1 MTQLQR
7 WFGLIGMGMV
17 IIFAVSVMPWLLGHP
32 IPRPLRDYILGA
44 LFVAGIARVFG
55 PPANWLVDVAS
66 VVGVVVLMLV
76 LSIPPLNTTTVVV
89 IWWVGLAAFIVARI
103 LYDRRKRAVH

>member
-1 MTQLQR
+1 MVT
-7 WFGLIGMGMV
+7 GLGALI
-17 IIFAVSVMPWLLGHP
+17 ASVVGLPWWVG
-32 IPRPLRDYILGA
+32 ILGA

-76 LSIPPLNTTTVVV
+76 LSIPPLNTTTAVV